1 MENKEKELLPIGSVV
16 LLKNGTKRIMII
28 GYFPMENGTQ
38 TKYDYSG
45 TLYPEGLIDSR
56 KILLFNNDQ
65 IEKICF
71 KGLIDEEQQKFQQI
85 LNQIA
90 GQKNT

>member
-1 MENKEKELLPIGSVV
+1 MENKENELLPIGTVV
-16 LLKNGTKRIMII
+16 LLKNGTKRVMII
-28 GYFPMENGTQ
+28 GYFPMENGNE

-65 IEKICF
+65 IENVCF
-71 KGLIDEEQQKFQQI
+71 KGLQDEEQIRFQQR
-85 LNQIA
+85 LKQLEET
-90 GQKNT
+90 Q

>member
-1 MENKEKELLPIGSVV
+1 MENKENELLPIGTVV
-16 LLKNGTKRIMII
+16 LLKNGTKRVMII
-28 GYFPMENGTQ
+28 GYFPMENGNE

-65 IEKICF
+65 IENICF
-71 KGLIDEEQQKFQQI
+71 KGLQDEEQIKFQQR
-85 LNQIA
+85 LKQLEET
-90 GQKNT
+90 Q